1 MALALL
7 PATKPTAPSSAAIE
21 VAMAAVAV
29 PSSPVPRHEEPDG
42 DVVTMRVW
50 LERWSSTS
58 PHRKFLPRSPFP
70 LPFSHLSLSQHATRQ
85 CGMYAGDIIS
95 FPPSIGALLSA
106 FPPSAL
112 SFSPQIQ
119 LSYHFNLFP
128 FFFSCCFC
136 CHSWCSLL
144 CCSL

>member
-106 FPPSAL
+106 FLLQPSL
-112 SFSPQIQ
+112 SLPRSNSVII
-119 LSYHFNLFP
+119 SICFP
-128 FFFSCCFC
+128 FFLAVAS
-136 CHSWCSLL
+136 
-144 CCSL
+144 